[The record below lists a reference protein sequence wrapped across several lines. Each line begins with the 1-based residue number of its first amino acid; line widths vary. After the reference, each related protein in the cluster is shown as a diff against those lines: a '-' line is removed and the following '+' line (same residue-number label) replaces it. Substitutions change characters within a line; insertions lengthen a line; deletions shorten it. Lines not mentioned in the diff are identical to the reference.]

1 MNPEFLFYSSTKY
14 TTSGCKDI
22 RISNLVKLITSL
34 IQISQTLNSI
44 KSTNSS
50 VTCTPLGCKDMRVNN
65 LKPNIIDLC
74 MNSFHIQSLYFF
86 AVHTS
91 ILIFMISVCRK
102 ERGGGG
108 GKGKSSTPLLIHMKT
123 RVEFSIESAPFSKN
137 NPIWFVFQTM
147 LISTALKCMI
157 HRKTWL
163 SCLN

>member
-1 MNPEFLFYSSTKY
+1 MNPEFLFYFSMKY

-34 IQISQTLNSI
+34 IQISQTWNSI
-44 KSTNSS
+44 RSTNSS

-108 GKGKSSTPLLIHMKT
+108 KSSTPSWLL
-123 RVEFSIESAPFSKN
+123 RVQYENKGLS
-137 NPIWFVFQTM
+137 
-147 LISTALKCMI
+147 LALSQ
-157 HRKTWL
+157 HFF
-163 SCLN
+163 